1 MHDCIVA
8 SPSLT
13 STLGQ
18 AEAQVLSMSGTT
30 AIITLSLNTFIRY
43 YSLDPSKL
51 VAEVSRRMQS
61 SGGYD
66 YYNIL
71 ADAVRARASGA
82 TDDEIEYIL
91 NRSSNLSEVAH
102 NRAAFEKFDEKFGRK
117 RGLSVF
123 EQKGRV
129 RMCDGRLA
137 ITVNPLFSI
146 ESSRGFE
153 VYNIWATQKPELDR
167 ARSAVGV
174 HLMNI
179 AFSRTAPNYDYKM
192 FNAVDGK
199 TYSTVNN
206 TTPQATSAIAQNIV
220 NIALSA

>member
-1 MHDCIVA
+1 
-8 SPSLT
+8 
-13 STLGQ
+13 
-18 AEAQVLSMSGTT
+18 MSGTT

-71 ADAVRARASGA
+71 ADAVRAKTSGA
-82 TDDEIEYIL
+82 TEDEIEYIL
-91 NRSSNLSEVAH
+91 NRSSNPSEVAH
-102 NRAAFEKFDEKFGRK
+102 NRAAYEMFNERFGRK
-117 RGLSVF
+117 RGLSAF
-123 EQKGRV
+123 DKTGRL
-129 RMCDGRLA
+129 RFCDGKLM
-137 ITVNPLFSI
+137 IVVKPLFSI
-146 ESSRGFE
+146 ESARSFD

-167 ARSAVGV
+167 ARAGVGV
-174 HLMNI
+174 HLMNV
-179 AFSRTAPNYDYKM
+179 AFSRTAPNFDYKM

-206 TTPQATSAIAQNIV
+206 TVPQAISTIAENIV
-220 NIALSA
+220 NIAMSA